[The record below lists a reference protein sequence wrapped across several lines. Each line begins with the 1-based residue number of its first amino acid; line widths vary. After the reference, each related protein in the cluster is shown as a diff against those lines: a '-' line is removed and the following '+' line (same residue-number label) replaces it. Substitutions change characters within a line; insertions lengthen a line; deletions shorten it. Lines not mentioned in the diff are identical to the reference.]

1 MAEKRGIR
9 SFFAK
14 VSSCVTANTPSSPV
28 ASTSAT
34 PDEAHVHLATE
45 TLPVT
50 DAGRADTCES
60 DTEPEADVVD
70 SPPSQPKKVSFRDSQ
85 GQTKSIEAGV
95 HQRLA
100 DEIRVAGL

>member
-14 VSSCVTANTPSSPV
+14 VSSCATANTPSSPV

-95 HQRLA
+95 HQSLA

>member
-14 VSSCVTANTPSSPV
+14 VSSCATANTPSSPV

-34 PDEAHVHLATE
+34 PDEANVNLATE

-60 DTEPEADVVD
+60 DTEPEVLQLN
-70 SPPSQPKKVSFRDSQ
+70 SML
-85 GQTKSIEAGV
+85 I
-95 HQRLA
+95 
-100 DEIRVAGL
+100 

>member
-34 PDEAHVHLATE
+34 PDEAHVKE
-45 TLPVT
+45 
-50 DAGRADTCES
+50 
-60 DTEPEADVVD
+60 EPKWNFV
-70 SPPSQPKKVSFRDSQ
+70 
-85 GQTKSIEAGV
+85 
-95 HQRLA
+95 RLCMCYYYISLHNNR
-100 DEIRVAGL
+100 EIYVQNASTS